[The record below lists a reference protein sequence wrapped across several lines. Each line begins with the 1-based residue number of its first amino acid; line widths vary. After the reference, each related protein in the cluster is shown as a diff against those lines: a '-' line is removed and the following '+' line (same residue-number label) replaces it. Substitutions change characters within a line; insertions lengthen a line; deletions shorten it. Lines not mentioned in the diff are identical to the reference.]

1 MSGLLSFF
9 EMIWQAIQ
17 SGIAILTNLISGI
30 VQLIWMIPKALSF
43 LLYSISQMPPVMT
56 AFAVAF
62 VSVSVVYLVI
72 GR

>member
-9 EMIWQAIQ
+9 EMIWTAIQ
-17 SGIAILTNLISGI
+17 SGITILANLVSGI
-30 VQLIWMIPKALSF
+30 VQLIWMIPKAVYF
-43 LLYSISQMPPVMT
+43 LTYSISQMPPVMT

-62 VSVSVVYLVI
+62 VSCSVVYLVI

>member
-1 MSGLLSFF
+1 MAGLLSFF
-9 EMIWQAIQ
+9 EMIWSAIQ
-17 SGIAILTNLISGI
+17 SGITILANFVSGI